1 MKLWNRLM
9 TIGTAGGGAATAVPA
24 MIAAVEHFNDN
35 TDYDFA
41 LWQGL
46 LGGPVGSC
54 AVSTRFESYGEYT
67 AAMQDMNARP
77 DTLAVVGPVTEVL
90 AGGPEDS
97 VWSIIHAAGDV
108 SEVPNTVANIINRF
122 DIEQMPAA
130 VAQAID
136 FADFTHELSGTPATV
151 CTSIWGTGPTV
162 RIIWGYSSVTDFE
175 QRTEAAMASPAFAEK
190 VAANA
195 SGPRPADSQSGVA
208 IRIA

>member
-9 TIGTAGGGAATAVPA
+9 VIGTSGGGAAAAVPA
-24 MIAAVEHFNDN
+24 MVGAVEHFNAN

-67 AAMQDMNARP
+67 AAMQEMNARP
-77 DTLAVVGPVTEVL
+77 ETPAAVGSVTEAL

-97 VWSIIHAAGDV
+97 VWNIIHAAGDT
-108 SEVPNTVANIINRF
+108 SEVPNTVANVINRF
-122 DIEQMPAA
+122 DMEQMPAA

-136 FADFTHELSGTPATV
+136 FADFTHDLTGTPATV

-162 RIIWGYSSVTDFE
+162 RIIWGYSSVSDFE
-175 QRTEAAMASPAFAEK
+175 QQTESAMASPAFAEK

-195 SGPRPADSQSGVA
+195 GGPRPTESQTGVA
-208 IRIA
+208 TRIA